1 MKKSL
6 KFKIKRFFSDLWFK
20 YVKKPYLDYL
30 TKKEKRDFDKNV
42 IKSFHKQF
50 GVHPSVIKE
59 AIIAN
64 EKIFW
69 GKKPNVKY
77 TYNEHKMFLREE
89 LKKSAILTQKI
100 GKSPLFYDPEIS
112 DIHNES
118 IIDKKGATL
127 KELIT
132 EEIKN
137 TEQDLKKQQNY
148 YEYLKIRNKLMTEAS
163 KKA

>member
-1 MKKSL
+1 MKSVKKSL
-6 KFKIKRFFSDLWFK
+6 KFKIKRFFSNLWFK

-30 TKKEKRDFDKNV
+30 TRKEKRDFDKNA

-64 EKIFW
+64 
-69 GKKPNVKY
+69 VKY
-77 TYNEHKMFLREE
+77 TYDEHKMFLKEE
-89 LKKSAILTQKI
+89 LKKSAVLTQKTD
-100 GKSPLFYDPEIS
+100 KRPLFYVPEIV

-118 IIDKKGATL
+118 IFNKKGVTL
-127 KELIT
+127 KELMA

-137 TEQDLKKQQNY
+137 TEQDLKKQQN
-148 YEYLKIRNKLMTEAS
+148 R
-163 KKA
+163 